1 MRDLNGK
8 TALVTGASRGLG
20 PYIARALADRG
31 MNLVLVA
38 RARDGLEAV
47 AAQVRAG
54 GVQAAVVPA
63 DVADPA
69 AREAL
74 VREAEAAFGG
84 VQVLVNNAGIEST
97 FFYHRLPPEAI
108 ERVIAVNLVAPML
121 LTRLLLPGMLA
132 RREGHIVNIASLAG
146 KQGPAYNEPYAASK
160 AGLIGFTQSLR
171 AEYRGTGVSA
181 SVVCPGFV
189 REAGM
194 FADASAR
201 ARRQPSR
208 VLGTTT
214 PNAVAAAVVR
224 CIERD
229 LPEVVVNPGP
239 TRLLLAVLALAP
251 SFGEWFARR
260 AGVTDIFRAWAEDR
274 EREGLGEPESASRR

>member
-1 MRDLNGK
+1 MRELNGK
-8 TALVTGASRGLG
+8 TAIVTGASRGLG

-31 MNLVLVA
+31 MNLALAA
-38 RARDGLEAV
+38 RSREGLEAV
-47 AAQVRAG
+47 AEELRARGVR
-54 GVQAAVVPA
+54 VVVVPA
-63 DVADPA
+63 DVADAA

-74 VREAEAAFGG
+74 VREAEAAFGA
-84 VQVLVNNAGIEST
+84 VHVLVNNAGIEST
-97 FFYHRLPPEAI
+97 FSYHRLPPEEI

-121 LTRLLLPGMLA
+121 LTRLILPGMLA

-201 ARRQPSR
+201 VRRQPSR

-214 PNAVAAAVVR
+214 PQAVAAAVVR

-229 LPEVVVNPGP
+229 LPEAVVNPGP
-239 TRLLLAVLALAP
+239 TRLLLTLLALAP

-274 EREGLGEPESASRR
+274 ERQALGEPESAARP

>member
-1 MRDLNGK
+1 MRELRGK
-8 TALVTGASRGLG
+8 VAVVTGASRGLG

-31 MNLVLVA
+31 MRLVLAA
-38 RARDGLEAV
+38 RSREGLES
-47 AAQVRAG
+47 AAEQVRAR
-54 GVQAAVVPA
+54 GVEAAVVPC
-63 DVADPA
+63 DVADTA

-74 VREAEAAFGG
+74 VREAETAFGAIH
-84 VQVLVNNAGIEST
+84 VLVNNAGIETT
-97 FFYHRLPPEAI
+97 FSYHRLSPEEI

-121 LTRLLLPGMLA
+121 LTRLVLPGMLA

-146 KQGPAYNEPYAASK
+146 KQGPAYNGPYAASK

-194 FADASAR
+194 FADAR
-201 ARRQPSR
+201 ARVDREPSR
-208 VLGTTT
+208 ILGTTT
-214 PNAVAAAVVR
+214 PQAVADAVVR

-229 LPEVVVNPGP
+229 LPEALVNPGP
-239 TRLLLAVLALAP
+239 TRLLMAILALAP

-274 EREGLGEPESASRR
+274 EREVESRRQAASGG

>member
-1 MRDLNGK
+1 MRELRGRV
-8 TALVTGASRGLG
+8 AVVTGASRGLG

-31 MNLVLVA
+31 MRLVLAA
-38 RARDGLEAV
+38 RSREGLESV
-47 AAQVRAG
+47 AEQVRAR
-54 GVQAAVVPA
+54 GVEAAVVPC
-63 DVADPA
+63 DVADAA

-74 VREAEAAFGG
+74 VREAETAFGAIH
-84 VQVLVNNAGIEST
+84 VLVNNAGIETT
-97 FFYHRLPPEAI
+97 FSYHRLAPEEV

-121 LTRLLLPGMLA
+121 LTRLVLPGMLA

-146 KQGPAYNEPYAASK
+146 KQGPAYNGPYAASK

-194 FADASAR
+194 FADAR
-201 ARRQPSR
+201 ARVDREPSR
-208 VLGTTT
+208 ILGTTT
-214 PNAVAAAVVR
+214 PQAVADAVVR
-224 CIERD
+224 CVERD
-229 LPEVVVNPGP
+229 LPEALVNPGP
-239 TRLLLAVLALAP
+239 TRLLMAILALAP

-274 EREGLGEPESASRR
+274 EREVESRKQTASRG

>member
-1 MRDLNGK
+1 MRELRGRV
-8 TALVTGASRGLG
+8 AVVTGASRGLG

-31 MNLVLVA
+31 MRLVLAA
-38 RARDGLEAV
+38 RSREGLESV
-47 AAQVRAG
+47 AEQVRAR
-54 GVQAAVVPA
+54 GVEAAVVPC
-63 DVADPA
+63 DVSDAA

-74 VREAEAAFGG
+74 VREAETAFGAIH
-84 VQVLVNNAGIEST
+84 VLVNNAGIETT
-97 FFYHRLPPEAI
+97 FSYHKLAPEEI

-121 LTRLLLPGMLA
+121 LTRLVLPGMLA
-132 RREGHIVNIASLAG
+132 RGEGHIVNIASLAG
-146 KQGPAYNEPYAASK
+146 KQGPAYNGPYAASK

-194 FADASAR
+194 FADAR
-201 ARRQPSR
+201 ARVDREPSR
-208 VLGTTT
+208 ILGTTT
-214 PNAVAAAVVR
+214 PQAVADALVR
-224 CIERD
+224 CVERD
-229 LPEVVVNPGP
+229 LPEALVNPGP
-239 TRLLLAVLALAP
+239 TRLLMAILALAP

-274 EREGLGEPESASRR
+274 EREVESRRQTASRS